1 MFIRSK
7 APPKTPEIAFQKPP
21 KNCAKSSY
29 KNFTNDYWVTMV
41 YVDSYEDNV
50 MRGWFSNPYLKE
62 PEKFS
67 CLSDFI
73 IKMECMLDLMGLE
86 KPAEMDGETL
96 ICK

>member
-1 MFIRSK
+1 M
-7 APPKTPEIAFQKPP
+7 PD
-21 KNCAKSSY
+21 

-73 IKMECMLDLMGLE
+73 IKNGARV
-86 KPAEMDGETL
+86 KSHYETIL
-96 ICK
+96 KWWKEDSSLR